1 MVPMS
6 MSPLKGMLQAAR
18 IAVHLPRTTQKSSPR
33 LAALMQADPS
43 DSQIYAADE
52 DVDMPEVEVIPVEVI
67 PDDKGSRQVEVIEHG
82 G

>member
-1 MVPMS
+1 
-6 MSPLKGMLQAAR
+6 
-18 IAVHLPRTTQKSSPR
+18 
-33 LAALMQADPS
+33 MQADPS